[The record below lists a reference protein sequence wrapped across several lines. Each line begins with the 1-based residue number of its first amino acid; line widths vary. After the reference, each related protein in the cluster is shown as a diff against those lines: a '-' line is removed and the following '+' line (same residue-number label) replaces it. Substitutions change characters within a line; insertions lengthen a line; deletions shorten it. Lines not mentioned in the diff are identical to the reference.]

1 MQIKN
6 HDFRFLVLIN
16 LIFLTLLYIDFLL
29 PSETKSEEFKSFY
42 NVVNRKPNWKSKAT
56 KEIKY
61 ILECES
67 GENYYLVKFP
77 QDFEKIEKGT
87 KITIEQTPILK
98 KLKVIQLGRKNY
110 EITFLSL
117 SIVIY
122 IFVFCLIINIANVF
136 FTNTFLD
143 FMLAFSTVLIYVIGL
158 VYIFSY

>member
-1 MQIKN
+1 
-6 HDFRFLVLIN
+6 
-16 LIFLTLLYIDFLL
+16 
-29 PSETKSEEFKSFY
+29 
-42 NVVNRKPNWKSKAT
+42 
-56 KEIKY
+56 
-61 ILECES
+61 
-67 GENYYLVKFP
+67 VKFP

-98 KLKVIQLGRKNY
+98 KLKVIQLGQKNY